1 MQTLS
6 AHRSPAFL
14 LGLCAALISASG
26 YSKADPLNTK
36 TAAPE
41 KNSPA
46 ANTNAMKLTKVTS
59 IFTEGDVIGAVESGS
74 RCQTSEP
81 REWSQLL
88 QQRIENDLPLVFQT
102 ELSKINTQSPSA
114 LAQVIKTS
122 NNLEIQASI
131 NNLQINTCSHG
142 YGAWNG
148 SMSVQV
154 NWQVVQGDQI
164 VYQTTTTGAVNKS
177 QTSQA
182 SSASLREAFAAAI
195 RGFLGHE
202 ERITYNELKSS
213 GS

>member
-14 LGLCAALISASG
+14 LGLCAVLLCVSA
-26 YSKADPLNTK
+26 YSQAVP
-36 TAAPE
+36 PE
-41 KNSPA
+41 KDLA
-46 ANTNAMKLTKVTS
+46 AVNTHAMKLTKVTS
-59 IFTEGDVIGAVESGS
+59 TFTEGDVIGTVESGS

-102 ELSKINTQSPSA
+102 ELSKINKQSPNA
-114 LAQVIKTS
+114 LAQVIKNS
-122 NNLEIQASI
+122 ANLEVQASV
-131 NNLQINTCSHG
+131 NNLQVNICNHG

-148 SMSVQV
+148 NMSVQIS
-154 NWQVVQGDQI
+154 WQIVQGDQM
-164 VYQTTTTGAVNKS
+164 VYQATTTGAVSKS

-182 SSASLREAFAAAI
+182 SNASLREAFAAAV

-202 ERITYNELKSS
+202 ERVTNS
-213 GS
+213 GFNSNGS